1 MFSDIQDL
9 DPLAEFNMLVAG
21 VGRAGCR
28 ILSEAQENGYVLP
41 DTVAIHTS
49 RQALADAGVD
59 RVLQLGATV
68 VEGAGTGGDL
78 KLGRICAEQDEALL
92 RDLFHGY
99 DLVLFITGLGGGT
112 GSGATPVM
120 ARLARDVKCFT
131 VCVAVSP
138 FKFEM
143 EDRRR
148 KAEIGLATL
157 REHADAVVYFP
168 NERLF
173 CLMEGRKDLDL
184 GIQTA
189 NHFLIG
195 TVIALYELLRGKGL
209 LSLDFGDLK
218 SLVQHSDGTCSMVH
232 ASAEGSEAAARVV
245 EQLLASPLLDHGAVL
260 SKAKGLIIGIRG
272 GAGLP
277 LTVVNEVVRNIGGMA
292 HVNAKYQVGVA
303 IDPSKTT
310 ELEVTLISS
319 ESWMPAGPLPLD
331 EAGES
336 GDGKAADSAKATM
349 VQAEIELET
358 TGGKGKFKNV
368 APTIHDGED
377 LDFPAFMRKSVKLSK
392 QY

>member
-1 MFSDIQDL
+1 
-9 DPLAEFNMLVAG
+9 MLVVG

-28 ILSEAQENGYVLP
+28 ILSEAQENGYALP

-78 KLGRICAEQDEALL
+78 KLGQICAEQDEALL

-272 GAGLP
+272 GTGLP

-292 HVNAKYQVGVA
+292 HVNTKYQVGVA

-310 ELEVTLISS
+310 ELEVTLITS

-336 GDGKAADSAKATM
+336 GDGNAADSAKATM

-368 APTIHDGED
+368 AP
-377 LDFPAFMRKSVKLSK
+377 
-392 QY
+392 